1 MLVMQVSIL
10 LFVGVAG
17 TLVVLTRD
25 PSSQTVGISFYGILL
40 ALMFFLYQAP
50 DVALSQIVIGAV
62 ALPLM
67 VMLALA
73 KVRLA
78 DEERERRERQE
89 EKQGES
95 GNPRPG
101 ETA

>member
-1 MLVMQVSIL
+1 MLLIQVVVLI
-10 LFVGVAG
+10 FVVVAG
-17 TLVVLTRD
+17 TGVVLTRD
-25 PSSQTVGISFYGILL
+25 PASQAVAVSFYGLLL
-40 ALMFFLYQAP
+40 ALMFFIFQAP

-73 KVRLA
+73 KLRMTEQDRKRA
-78 DEERERRERQE
+78 KDPNEDGASKPRENAQ
-89 EKQGES
+89 
-95 GNPRPG
+95 